1 MMGAR
6 RSSLALLALP
16 ALCTAL
22 LSGCGNTLQ
31 DKPVPHN
38 ILEEMVTAGFPVYW
52 LGDRFRTLS
61 ITEATRDPSGAFTVQ
76 YGNCLQGGQGIC
88 TPPLR
93 VVSSPDNGFVPGGV
107 RPSRDAA
114 VRGVRVQVAEAGRMI
129 AIPTGGV
136 VVDIVAK
143 DAALARAAA
152 ETIVAINRPDSPGRA
167 LPARQPDT
175 GFGSKPLPPQLPAT
189 ARPLG

>member
-1 MMGAR
+1 MMRAR
-6 RSSLALLALP
+6 RSLALLPLA
-16 ALCTAL
+16 ALCATL

-31 DKPVPHN
+31 NKPVPHN
-38 ILEEMVTAGFPVYW
+38 ILEGMVTAGFPVYW
-52 LGDRFRTLS
+52 VGAHFRTLS

-76 YGNCLQGGQGIC
+76 YGNCLQGGQGTC

-93 VVSSPDNGFVPGGV
+93 VVTSPDNGFVPGGKT
-107 RPSRDAA
+107 PSRVVAL
-114 VRGVRVQVAEAGRMI
+114 RGVRVQLAEAGRMI

-136 VVDIVAK
+136 VVDIVAD

-152 ETIVAINRPDSPGRA
+152 ETVVAINRPDSPGLA

>member
-1 MMGAR
+1 MMRAR
-6 RSSLALLALP
+6 RSLALLAVA
-16 ALCTAL
+16 ALCAAL

-31 DKPVPHN
+31 NKPVPHN
-38 ILEEMVTAGFPVYW
+38 ILEGMVTAGFPVYW
-52 LGDRFRTLS
+52 LGDHFRTLS
-61 ITEATRDPSGAFTVQ
+61 ISEANRDPSGAFTVQ
-76 YGNCLQGGQGIC
+76 YGNCLQGGQGVC

-93 VVSSPDNGFVPGGV
+93 VVTSPDNGFVPGGQT
-107 RPSRDAA
+107 PSRDAA
-114 VRGVRVQVAEAGRMI
+114 LRGVHVQVAEAGRMI

-136 VVDIVAK
+136 IVDIVAS